1 MSKYCAQNCKTMCQ
15 NSVHGM
21 CDGPPT
27 VYTIPATGANESA
40 IPRRF
45 LTPDRAAR
53 CELIQAI
60 AKAIAFSFCI
70 DDVQRLGLVVD
81 EAMRKMED

>member
-1 MSKYCAQNCKTMCQ
+1 MKK
-15 NSVHGM
+15 GM
-21 CDGPPT
+21 TLRQIQEWKPPKRT
-27 VYTIPATGANESA
+27 
-40 IPRRF
+40 

-81 EAMRKMED
+81 EAMRKMEE